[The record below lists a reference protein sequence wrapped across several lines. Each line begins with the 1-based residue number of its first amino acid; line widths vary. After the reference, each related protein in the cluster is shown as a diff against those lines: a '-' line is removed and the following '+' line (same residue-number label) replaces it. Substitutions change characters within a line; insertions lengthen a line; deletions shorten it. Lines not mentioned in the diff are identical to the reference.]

1 MSTTAGEI
9 DAHKGCGHDAPS
21 MSLDEA
27 RRRVHAALQ
36 PPEMVLRLPI
46 RDALDRVLAEDIH
59 SPIDVPGH
67 ANSAMDGY
75 ALRAA
80 DLEADHTAP
89 LAVVGRALAG
99 HPFDGEVGA
108 GECVR
113 IMTGGKVPAGADTVV
128 MQERVRREED
138 RIWLEQSEHR
148 AGENVRPAGEDLAKG
163 AVILNRG
170 RRLTPADIGLLAEIG
185 QPEVAVH
192 RRLRVA
198 FFSTGD
204 ELRSVG
210 EPLRPGDIY
219 DSNRYT
225 LYGVL
230 QRLGVETLDLGVVRD
245 DRAALAQAL
254 DSASASADVVITS
267 GGVSVGE
274 ADYVMELLATRGAVE
289 FWTINFKPGRPL
301 AFGQLGNA
309 AFFGLPGNPVS
320 AMVTFYQ
327 VVQPAL
333 AYLAGEASYT
343 PIQVNAR
350 CGDALRKKGRRREY
364 QRGILSST
372 ADGTLEV
379 RSTGAQGSGILRSM
393 SEANCFIVL
402 PEERENPAAGEW
414 VTVEPF
420 AGLV

>member
-1 MSTTAGEI
+1 MSTTAGGMES
-9 DAHKGCGHDAPS
+9 HKGCGHDAPS
-21 MSLDEA
+21 MSVDEA
-27 RRRVHAALQ
+27 RRRVYAALQ
-36 PPEMVLRLPI
+36 PLQLVLRLPI
-46 RDALDRVLAEDIH
+46 RDALDRVLAADIR

-75 ALRAA
+75 ALRAS
-80 DLEADHTAP
+80 DLHANRSAP
-89 LAVVGRALAG
+89 LSLIGKALAG
-99 HPFDGEVGA
+99 HPFEGEVGT

-113 IMTGGKVPAGADTVV
+113 IMTGGMLPSGADTVV
-128 MQERVRREED
+128 MQERVRCDAD
-138 RIWLEQSEHR
+138 RVWVDGDHR
-148 AGENVRPAGEDLAKG
+148 VGENVRPAGEDLAKE
-163 AVILNRG
+163 AVILRRG
-170 RRLTPADIGLLAEIG
+170 QRLRPADLGLLAEIG
-185 QPEVAVH
+185 QAEVAVY

-210 EPLRPGDIY
+210 EPLRPGQIY

-225 LYGVL
+225 LHGML
-230 QRLGVETLDLGVVRD
+230 RRLGVEILDLGVVRD

-254 DSASASADVVITS
+254 DAASESADVVITS

-274 ADYVMELLATRGAVE
+274 ADYVTELLAARGAIE
-289 FWTINFKPGRPL
+289 FWTINIKPGRPL
-301 AFGQLGNA
+301 AFGRLGNA

-333 AYLAGEASYT
+333 IYLEGEGPAAPLRVT
-343 PIQVNAR
+343 AR
-350 CGDALRKKGRRREY
+350 CTGRLRKKGRRKEY
-364 QRGILSST
+364 QRGILAAA

-402 PEERENPAAGEW
+402 AEECGDVADGEW

-420 AGLV
+420 AGFI

>member
-9 DAHKGCGHDAPS
+9 KSQKGCGHDGPS
-21 MSLDEA
+21 MSVDEA
-27 RRRVHAALQ
+27 RQRVRTALQ
-36 PPEMVLRLPI
+36 PLRLTVRVSI
-46 RDALDRVLAEDIH
+46 RDALDRVLAEDIR
-59 SPIDVPGH
+59 SPSDVPGH

-75 ALRAA
+75 ALLAG
-80 DLEADHTAP
+80 DLESNPSASLT
-89 LAVVGRALAG
+89 VVGSAFAG
-99 HPFDGEVGA
+99 HPFDGDVRP

-113 IMTGGKVPAGADTVV
+113 IMTGGMVPAGADTVV
-128 MQERVRREED
+128 MQERVRREGDQVWVEG
-138 RIWLEQSEHR
+138 EHR
-148 AGENVRPAGEDLAKG
+148 RGENVRPAGEDLAKG
-163 AVILNRG
+163 AVILRRG
-170 RRLTPADIGLLAEIG
+170 QRLTPADIGLLAEIG
-185 QPEVAVH
+185 QPEIAVY

-225 LYGVL
+225 LHGML
-230 QRLGVETLDLGVVRD
+230 RRLDTEILDLGVVRD
-245 DRAALAQAL
+245 DPDTLAQAL
-254 DSASASADVVITS
+254 DAASSNADVVITS

-274 ADYVMELLATRGAVE
+274 ADYITDLLATRGAVD
-289 FWTINFKPGRPL
+289 FWTINIKPGRPL
-301 AFGQLGNA
+301 AFGHLGDA

-333 AYLAGEASYT
+333 LYLGGEDFRAPLS
-343 PIQVNAR
+343 VKAR
-350 CGDALRKKGRRREY
+350 CSGALHKKGKRREY
-364 QRGILSST
+364 QRGILSTT

-379 RSTGAQGSGILRSM
+379 RSTGPQGSGILRSM

-402 PEERENPAAGEW
+402 PEECADVAEGEW
-414 VTVEPF
+414 VSVEPF
-420 AGLV
+420 AGLI

>member
-9 DAHKGCGHDAPS
+9 ESDKGCGHDGPAIS
-21 MSLDEA
+21 VDEA
-27 RRRVHAALQ
+27 RRRVRAAVQ
-36 PPEMVLRLPI
+36 PPGLVLRLPI
-46 RDALDRVLAEDIH
+46 RDALDRVLAEDIY
-59 SPIDVPGH
+59 SPINVPGH

-75 ALRAA
+75 ALRAS
-80 DLEADHTAP
+80 DLKANRAP
-89 LAVVGRALAG
+89 LSVIGRALAG

-113 IMTGGKVPAGADTVV
+113 IMTGGMLPVGADTVV
-128 MQERVRREED
+128 MQERVRRDGD
-138 RIWLEQSEHR
+138 RIWVEGEHR
-148 AGENVRPAGEDLAKG
+148 VGANIRPAGEDLAKG
-163 AVILNRG
+163 ALILHRG
-170 RRLTPADIGLLAEIG
+170 RRLSPADLGLLAEIG
-185 QPEVAVH
+185 RPEVAVH

-210 EPLRPGDIY
+210 EPLRSGEIY

-225 LYGVL
+225 LYGML
-230 QRLGVETLDLGVVRD
+230 QRLGTEILDLGVVRD

-254 DSASASADVVITS
+254 DAASASADVVITS

-274 ADYVMELLATRGAVE
+274 ADYVTELLAARGAIE
-289 FWTINFKPGRPL
+289 FWTINIKPGRPL
-301 AFGQLGNA
+301 AFGRLGNT

-333 AYLAGEASYT
+333 IYLEGEAPSLPMHVT
-343 PIQVNAR
+343 AR
-350 CGDALRKKGRRREY
+350 CAGPLRKKGRRQEY
-364 QRGILSST
+364 QRGLLST
-372 ADGTLEV
+372 AADGTLEV
-379 RSTGAQGSGILRSM
+379 RSTGAQGSGVLRSM

-402 PEERENPAAGEW
+402 PEECEDVAEGEW

>member
-1 MSTTAGEI
+1 MNTTAGEI
-9 DAHKGCGHDAPS
+9 EAQGCGHGGAA
-21 MSLDEA
+21 MSVDEA
-27 RRRVHAALQ
+27 RRRVYAALQ
-36 PPEMVLRLPI
+36 PPELTLRLPI
-46 RDALDRVLAEDIH
+46 RDALDRVLAEDIC

-75 ALRAA
+75 ALRAS
-80 DLEADHTAP
+80 DLEANRAP
-89 LAVVGRALAG
+89 LLVVGRVLAG
-99 HPFDGEVGA
+99 HPFTGEVGA

-113 IMTGGKVPAGADTVV
+113 IMTGGMLPAGADTVV
-128 MQERVRREED
+128 MQEQVRRDGERVWIEGA
-138 RIWLEQSEHR
+138 HR
-148 AGENVRPAGEDLAKG
+148 MGENVRPAGEDLAKG
-163 AVILNRG
+163 TVVLHRG
-170 RRLTPADIGLLAEIG
+170 RRLRPADLGLLAEIG
-185 QPEVAVH
+185 QAEVAVH

-210 EPLRPGDIY
+210 EPLRPGEIY

-225 LYGVL
+225 LHGML
-230 QRLGVETLDLGVVRD
+230 ARLGAEILDLGVVRD
-245 DRAALAQAL
+245 SRTALGQAL
-254 DSASASADVVITS
+254 DAASASADVVITS

-274 ADYVMELLATRGAVE
+274 ADYVTKLLAERGAIE
-289 FWTINFKPGRPL
+289 FWTINIKPGRPL
-301 AFGQLGNA
+301 AFGRLGNA

-327 VVQPAL
+327 VVQPTL
-333 AYLAGEASYT
+333 LYLEGEAPYT
-343 PIQVNAR
+343 PMRVTAR
-350 CGDALRKKGRRREY
+350 CASPLRKKGRRQEY
-364 QRGILSST
+364 QRGILST
-372 ADGTLEV
+372 AADGTLEV

-402 PEERENPAAGEW
+402 AEECADVAVGEW

>member
-1 MSTTAGEI
+1 MSMTGGEI
-9 DAHKGCGHDAPS
+9 KAHKGCGHDGPS
-21 MSLDEA
+21 MSVDEA
-27 RRRVHAALQ
+27 RRQVQAALQ
-36 PPEMVLRLPI
+36 PPGMVVHLPI
-46 RDALDRVLAEDIH
+46 RDALDRVLAADIC

-75 ALRAA
+75 ALRAH
-80 DLEADHTAP
+80 DLAAP
-89 LAVVGRALAG
+89 LTVIGTALAG
-99 HPFDGEVGA
+99 HPFAGEVGA

-113 IMTGGKVPAGADTVV
+113 IMTGGMVPAGADTVV
-128 MQERVRREED
+128 MQERVRREDD
-138 RIWLEQSEHR
+138 RIWVDGEHR
-148 AGENVRPAGEDLAKG
+148 LGENVRPAGEDLAKG
-163 AVILNRG
+163 TTILHQG
-170 RRLTPADIGLLAEIG
+170 RRLTPADLGLLAEIG

-210 EPLRPGDIY
+210 EPLKPGEIY

-225 LYGVL
+225 LHGML
-230 QRLGVETLDLGVVRD
+230 QRLGAEIMDLGVVRD
-245 DRAALAQAL
+245 NRAALAQAL
-254 DSASASADVVITS
+254 DTASANADVVITS
-267 GGVSVGE
+267 GGVSVGD
-274 ADYVMELLATRGAVE
+274 ADYVTELLAARGTIQ
-289 FWTINFKPGRPL
+289 FWTINIKPGRPL
-301 AFGQLGNA
+301 AFGRLGNA

-333 AYLAGEASYT
+333 IYLEGESAYAPT
-343 PIQVNAR
+343 PVTAR
-350 CGDALRKKGRRREY
+350 CTSTLRKKGRRREY
-364 QRGILSST
+364 QRGVLSNAT
-372 ADGTLEV
+372 DGTLEV

-402 PEERENPAAGEW
+402 PEECEGVDEGEW